1 MLTESF
7 ENAFAV
13 PEGLLENSPMFQHW
27 EPGRKHHLV
36 PKGLF
41 DCLAVPK
48 RPFENAFGVPSLAVP
63 KSSLENTL
71 GVPEGLLENSPM
83 FQHWEPGRKHH
94 SVPKGLFDCLAVP
107 KRPHENAFGVP
118 SLAVP
123 KRSLKNALGVPE
135 GLFENSPR
143 F

>member
-41 DCLAVPK
+41 DCLAVP
-48 RPFENAFGVPSLAVP
+48 NLAVP

-123 KRSLKNALGVPE
+123 KS
-135 GLFENSPR
+135 S
-143 F
+143 